1 MTTVRNSSPKSRLV
15 WVLLT
20 LLILLALLL
29 VPALS
34 YAHPR
39 DELEQATYLE
49 ILPKHV
55 TIEVNLA
62 PGDIIASDFA
72 SLLDTDH
79 DGKMTESEQSAFA
92 NQLLSNLLLSIDGTA
107 LPLQIK
113 TSQFP
118 PIESLKN
125 GEERIRLTF
134 DSPISSLSAGKHTL
148 RYENRYTLPKIKSGY
163 LATTLAGEQGIEVG
177 TQTRDATQKVID
189 VEFLA
194 PATSNFASLGIV
206 AIFFA
211 LIGTWLWTRI
221 RHQKMRNFS
230 KRPQS
235 PNR

>member
-1 MTTVRNSSPKSRLV
+1 MTTARNSSPKSRLV

-20 LLILLALLL
+20 WLVLLTLLL
-29 VPALS
+29 VPALT

-49 ILPKHV
+49 ILPKYV

-72 SLLDTDH
+72 SLLDKDH
-79 DGKMTESEQSAFA
+79 DGKLIESEQSAFA
-92 NQLLSNLLLSIDGTA
+92 NQLLSHLSLSIDGTA

-118 PIESLKN
+118 TIENLKR
-125 GEERIRLTF
+125 GEDRIRLTF
-134 DSPISSLSAGKHTL
+134 DSLVPPFSAGKHTL
-148 RYENRYTLPKIKSGY
+148 RYENHYTLPKIKSGY

-194 PATSNFASLGIV
+194 PATNNLASLSI
-206 AIFFA
+206 ATLFSM
-211 LIGTWLWTRI
+211 LIGAWLWTRGK
-221 RHQKMRNFS
+221 QMKKM
-230 KRPQS
+230 K
-235 PNR
+235 NR